1 MTPRPPVQ
9 PAALSWFR
17 RIVGPLSR
25 PFRWAVAHLADGRYP
40 SAYGITI
47 GLVWTAA
54 GPVLLGCALF
64 DALRDGDAAWG
75 LAVSGILVATMGVLV
90 SRFSRFP
97 RRVTL
102 LQLFGSVVIGAAA
115 AIVVVMAA
123 HLATGTVDGIDEA
136 FLEATAS
143 VTATNATTVDPESLS
158 DGVMLL
164 RALTQWVSSAAVVV
178 MVVRVLPHLGT
189 GGLDDGGPATR
200 SARRLSP
207 RVGGTLGRLLLL
219 YVALTGLMF
228 VGYSVAGM
236 PLEDSGLHAMTTI
249 STGGFSTEA
258 ASIGAYESAL
268 IEWVAI
274 AGMAI
279 AGCSLPLV
287 FMTIRRM
294 DVSRFVRS
302 VELRIYLLLLG
313 FVAFAIIAWSDS
325 PLSATTIRG
334 AIFASTSAISTTG
347 FVAGDITA
355 MPGGGQA
362 LLIVLMA
369 VGGMSASVAGGFK
382 VVRLLALVSYIRR
395 ELVRSLHPSAVQTI
409 KLGRSSLGDVAIHRI
424 LGEVLLSLFI
434 LAIGA
439 VMLAEGGLG
448 VTSAADGVTATV
460 SFAVSSLSNVGPAL
474 GQMGPTGH
482 LNALDGLGHV
492 AAGLLMFIGRVSVTP
507 VLVTLG
513 GLMRPVHRTV
523 RRRSRGRVRQGVR

>member
-1 MTPRPPVQ
+1 
-9 PAALSWFR
+9 
-17 RIVGPLSR
+17 
-25 PFRWAVAHLADGRYP
+25 
-40 SAYGITI
+40 
-47 GLVWTAA
+47 
-54 GPVLLGCALF
+54 
-64 DALRDGDAAWG
+64 
-75 LAVSGILVATMGVLV
+75 
-90 SRFSRFP
+90 
-97 RRVTL
+97 
-102 LQLFGSVVIGAAA
+102 
-115 AIVVVMAA
+115 
-123 HLATGTVDGIDEA
+123 
-136 FLEATAS
+136 
-143 VTATNATTVDPESLS
+143 
-158 DGVMLL
+158 
-164 RALTQWVSSAAVVV
+164 
-178 MVVRVLPHLGT
+178 
-189 GGLDDGGPATR
+189 
-200 SARRLSP
+200 
-207 RVGGTLGRLLLL
+207 LGRLLLL

-382 VVRLLALVSYIRR
+382 VVRLLALFSYIRR

-424 LGEVLLSLFI
+424 LGEILLSLFI

-507 VLVTLG
+507 LLVTLG

-523 RRRSRGRVRQGVR
+523 RRRSWGRVRQGVR